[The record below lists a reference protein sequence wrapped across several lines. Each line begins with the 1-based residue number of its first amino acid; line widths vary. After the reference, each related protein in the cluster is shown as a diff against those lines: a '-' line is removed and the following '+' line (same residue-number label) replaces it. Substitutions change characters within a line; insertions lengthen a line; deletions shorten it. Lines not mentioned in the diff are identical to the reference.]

1 MEESRREDACEPDKV
16 LVYKNGKIHFRKTTE
31 RKLFFVM
38 TLIMLLLGILVK
50 LGLF

>member
-1 MEESRREDACEPDKV
+1 METRRREDACKADKV
-16 LVYKNGKIHFRKTTE
+16 LVYKNGKIHFSKKTE

-50 LGLF
+50 LELF